1 MKFRV
6 QYIPFLALA
15 ILGLTMALWAGL
27 LRIGW
32 TLPAISANLASM
44 HGPLMISGF
53 LGVLIPLERA
63 VAIRRKWMFLAPLFS
78 GLGWVLILIF
88 PFAGKVL
95 MTLGSFGMLG
105 ILIVMMRREP
115 HIHTIT
121 MGVGSLAWVIG
132 NVLWLAGL
140 PIFKVVFWWMA
151 FLVLTIGGERLELSR
166 VLRPSRAQ
174 VRLFTVG
181 VAALLLGAILAIFNL
196 NLGARLSG
204 LSMLGLALWFLR
216 NDIAARNI
224 RHVNP
229 LTRYLA
235 YCLFGGFVWLGIGG
249 ALQAL
254 IGGTNVGPLY
264 DAELHSVF
272 IGFVM
277 SMIFGHALIIFPAIL
292 NTPVQYRPE
301 FYGHLVLLNLSLIVR
316 VAGDLTDQFQVRRWG
331 GMLNEVAIVLFLVAT
346 IYSVIKS
353 RK

>member
-15 ILGLTMALWAGL
+15 ILGLMMALWAGL

-32 TLPAISANLASM
+32 QLPPLNNNLAVA
-44 HGPLMISGF
+44 HGPLMICGF

-78 GLGWVLILIF
+78 GLGWILILIY

-105 ILIVMMRREP
+105 ILLVMVRREP

-121 MGVGSLAWVIG
+121 MAVGSLAWVLG
-132 NVLWLAGL
+132 NVLWLSGQPL
-140 PIFKVVFWWMA
+140 FRVVFWWMA

-166 VLRPSRAQ
+166 VLRPTRAQ

-181 VAALLLGAILAIFNL
+181 VVALLAGAILALFNL
-196 NLGARLSG
+196 DWGARLNG
-204 LSMLGLALWFLR
+204 LAMLGLALWFLR

-224 RHVNP
+224 RHRSP

-249 ALQAL
+249 ALQL
-254 IGGTNVGPLY
+254 VIGGVNVGALY

-301 FYGHLVLLNLSLIVR
+301 FYGHLVLLNLSLLIR
-316 VAGDLTDQFQVRRWG
+316 VVGDLTNQFQIRRWG
-331 GMLNEVAIVLFLVAT
+331 GMLNEVAILLFLAAT

-353 RK
+353 KK